1 MVKRFISCHCNG
13 NNEVYFLIKYKY
25 YAKVKDR
32 RTEEC
37 CNMIERICPKCN
49 VVMNSERCVNPKCN
63 HITEKS
69 STIYWCRDCNV
80 PIYEKICSKCG
91 KEGNYIATD
100 VRPVFPEENMLVSIL
115 VSQDPFKFQKD
126 SVWYG
131 SNSYIVNGV
140 KIKLSI
146 SNANNK
152 SIAEIFQIK
161 QLFEIN
167 KNKITYKFFDSYKN
181 IFIELNKGR
190 FDEITE
196 EATREIQKYKDR
208 YPLDDMMI
216 SFSGGKDSTV
226 TSHLVRTALG
236 SNDIL
241 HVFGDTTF
249 H

>member
-1 MVKRFISCHCNG
+1 MSIVLF
-13 NNEVYFLIKYKY
+13 
-25 YAKVKDR
+25 
-32 RTEEC
+32 
-37 CNMIERICPKCN
+37 
-49 VVMNSERCVNPKCN
+49 
-63 HITEKS
+63 
-69 STIYWCRDCNV
+69 
-80 PIYEKICSKCG
+80 EKICSKCG

>member
-1 MVKRFISCHCNG
+1 M
-13 NNEVYFLIKYKY
+13 
-25 YAKVKDR
+25 
-32 RTEEC
+32 
-37 CNMIERICPKCN
+37 
-49 VVMNSERCVNPKCN
+49 
-63 HITEKS
+63 
-69 STIYWCRDCNV
+69 
-80 PIYEKICSKCG
+80 YEKICSKCG
-91 KEGNYIATD
+91 KEGIYIATD

-126 SVWYG
+126 SVLYG

-167 KNKITYKFFDSYKN
+167 KNKIKYKFFDSYKN

-236 SNDIL
+236 LNDIL

>member
-1 MVKRFISCHCNG
+1 MS
-13 NNEVYFLIKYKY
+13 L
-25 YAKVKDR
+25 
-32 RTEEC
+32 
-37 CNMIERICPKCN
+37 
-49 VVMNSERCVNPKCN
+49 
-63 HITEKS
+63 
-69 STIYWCRDCNV
+69 CRKQ
-80 PIYEKICSKCG
+80 E
-91 KEGNYIATD
+91 
-100 VRPVFPEENMLVSIL
+100 
-115 VSQDPFKFQKD
+115 
-126 SVWYG
+126 
-131 SNSYIVNGV
+131 
-140 KIKLSI
+140 
-146 SNANNK
+146 
-152 SIAEIFQIK
+152 IK

-167 KNKITYKFFDSYKN
+167 KNKIEYKFFDSYKN